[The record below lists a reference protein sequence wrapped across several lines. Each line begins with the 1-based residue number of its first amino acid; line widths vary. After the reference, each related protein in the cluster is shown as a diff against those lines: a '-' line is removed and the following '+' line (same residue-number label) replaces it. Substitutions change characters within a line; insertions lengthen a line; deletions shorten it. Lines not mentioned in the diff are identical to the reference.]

1 MDRDIGKVIP
11 IIDALV
17 IGAEFQAFL
26 LFFFF
31 FFFFFFFYKYHSIAM
46 HLSTEKC
53 FHNFQY
59 LVFMYR

>member
-11 IIDALV
+11 NIDALV
-17 IGAEFQAFL
+17 IGAEFLA
-26 LFFFF
+26 
-31 FFFFFFFYKYHSIAM
+31 FFYKYHSIAV

>member
-26 LFFFF
+26 P
-31 FFFFFFFYKYHSIAM
+31 FFYKYHSIAM

>member
-26 LFFFF
+26 LFF
-31 FFFFFFFYKYHSIAM
+31 YKYHSIAM

-59 LVFMYR
+59 LVFIYPVIYQKLP

>member
-26 LFFFF
+26 FF
-31 FFFFFFFYKYHSIAM
+31 IN
-46 HLSTEKC
+46 TI
-53 FHNFQY
+53 Q
-59 LVFMYR
+59 